1 MDLLSFPEDV
11 LFNILQKI
19 VIVRDYPFDN
29 YNFLKKKRFK
39 KSDLKIDPRVLGRL
53 CLVSKDFNNEFSSD
67 YFWLKLLTRDYK
79 NDQQYK
85 RIPKNPRL
93 IYHEK
98 IIFPFYL
105 KEYDKNKILLEKEK
119 INIKIYEKD
128 KQEIMKCIRE
138 ALLSDNYNPI
148 IKYTDPYGQLRLLNG
163 FGAFS
168 LKYKIFRN
176 YDKSLKLFDIYS
188 DKDYFYK
195 CILGIDDIQDSN
207 TINGL

>member
-1 MDLLSFPEDV
+1 MNLLEFPQDV

-19 VIVRDYPFDN
+19 VIVRDYPFEN

-53 CLVSKDFNNEFSSD
+53 CSVSRDFNKEFSSD

-85 RIPKNPRL
+85 RIPKNPRI

-119 INIKIYEKD
+119 INIKNCEKD

-168 LKYKIFRN
+168 LKYKIFRK
-176 YDKSLKLFDIYS
+176 YDLSLKLFNIYS
-188 DKDYFYK
+188 DKDSFYK
-195 CILGIDDIQDSN
+195 CILDSD
-207 TINGL
+207 TINEI